1 MCAMFIRNRSVLFSV
16 LPLLLVPA
24 FASAAFVL
32 VTTLGGPTP
41 EELAA
46 SLSVEATVTQVID
59 GATIEVD
66 LAGQTFQV
74 RYVGVALPDPLITTP
89 ALSMPN
95 PLYNKA
101 TSLNRD
107 LVEGQIVRL
116 ERGET
121 HLDADGRL
129 LRWVW
134 VGDRLISEAL
144 VRQGLAQVDVAAPDN
159 AHEQLLFDALQRA
172 RVEGLGIWNVAETE
186 CVKCDGAKETEVD
199 PYADY

>member
-1 MCAMFIRNRSVLFSV
+1 MVLFSV

-24 FASAAFVL
+24 FVSAAYLL
-32 VTTLGGPTP
+32 VTTLSGPTP

-46 SLSVEATVTQVID
+46 SPTVEATVTRVLD

-74 RYVGVALPDPLITTP
+74 RYVGLALPEPVISTI
-89 ALSMPN
+89 ALSLAN
-95 PLYNKA
+95 PLYDKA

-107 LVEGQIVRL
+107 LVEGQTVRL
-116 ERGET
+116 ERGQS
-121 HLDADGRL
+121 HLDAEGRL

-134 VGDRLISEAL
+134 IGERLVNEELVG
-144 VRQGLAQVDVAAPDN
+144 QGLSQVDVAAPDN

-172 RVEGLGIWNVAETE
+172 RAEGVGMWAVDETDCAKCAEGLQQTSE
-186 CVKCDGAKETEVD
+186 DS
-199 PYADY
+199 YADY